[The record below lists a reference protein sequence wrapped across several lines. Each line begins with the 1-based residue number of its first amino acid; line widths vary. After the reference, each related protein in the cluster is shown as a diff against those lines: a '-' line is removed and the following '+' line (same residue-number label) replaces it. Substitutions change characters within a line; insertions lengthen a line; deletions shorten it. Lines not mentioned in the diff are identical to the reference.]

1 MLPQHVHGGRVG
13 QWTCMSRVHGWFD
26 TLGFD
31 ESLDNARVWG
41 RLDPVFQVAPCE
53 DDSGARAGVREIGSL
68 KEGCTK
74 QGPSVSHRV
83 SRQRPCWCVCVT
95 FSTATIGSSTSGNGL
110 ASRHAFTKAARHV
123 FELVLLRATTP
134 FELVCNHVAWSF
146 DTSSVSGTLTLRRGF
161 HLPRPLHAWAMRHNA
176 SCPGWKGRPSK

>member
-74 QGPSVSHRV
+74 QEPSVSHRV
-83 SRQRPCWCVCVT
+83 SRQRPCWCVCASPSALPQSGRPRLET
-95 FSTATIGSSTSGNGL
+95 GWHPGMPSQKQPATSSSWCSSEPPHL
-110 ASRHAFTKAARHV
+110 SSWC
-123 FELVLLRATTP
+123 ATTW
-134 FELVCNHVAWSF
+134 LGH
-146 DTSSVSGTLTLRRGF
+146 LTLAACRVR
-161 HLPRPLHAWAMRHNA
+161 
-176 SCPGWKGRPSK
+176 